1 MARGVKKR
9 RGFRSKERGSDDSE
23 DEEYVLEEEPEE
35 EEEEEDFVSS
45 SEEENLEFSDED
57 VLDDEEEVVP
67 AVRSRSKGPA
77 VRKPVD
83 RKGRRRKIT
92 CSDDDDDDDFD
103 DEDFEPESDDL
114 VDEKKGARTA
124 GRGRGRRRKAAPPP
138 RKTSKAKRGR
148 VAAKKAVR
156 KKRRKRRPVVKSP
169 PVSSDDDFVVMES
182 AAPQGE
188 LGKQVCGICLSEER
202 KGTVRGILNSCMH
215 YFCFACIMEWSKV
228 ESRCPVCKRRFATIS
243 KSARSDG
250 GIGLR
255 KAVIRVP
262 KRDQVYHPS
271 EEEIRGYMDPYENA
285 VCMECHQGGDD
296 NLMLLC
302 DICDSS
308 AHTYCVGLGREVPEG
323 DWFCSGCRPAHHGSS
338 SSQIH
343 DSARD
348 QVTNDGGFCNEHV
361 LVRSDG
367 ENFDVNRTFQLN
379 PCQSASLQEHSPF
392 QGTSA
397 LASPRYP
404 GGDLRATP
412 QASGTSAL
420 TVSARRAIQHR
431 IRILISNSW
440 TRQNPP
446 VVNRTDDSWTGELIS
461 EDPGRENRGPSSS
474 AFGVRVQG
482 SDLLNERPSYSGQ
495 REGGFGVRN
504 YPVRETNHGPNTSF
518 NSTTGECLQAE
529 LDGMSSSQ
537 VMLADDQHYDLNQP
551 IFGSPFTYD
560 ERNSFHPVEGVKEQV
575 QSVVRRQMKHM
586 SKESLG
592 VDMNHM

>member
-1 MARGVKKR
+1 
-9 RGFRSKERGSDDSE
+9 
-23 DEEYVLEEEPEE
+23 
-35 EEEEEDFVSS
+35 
-45 SEEENLEFSDED
+45 
-57 VLDDEEEVVP
+57 
-67 AVRSRSKGPA
+67 
-77 VRKPVD
+77 
-83 RKGRRRKIT
+83 
-92 CSDDDDDDDFD
+92 
-103 DEDFEPESDDL
+103 
-114 VDEKKGARTA
+114 
-124 GRGRGRRRKAAPPP
+124 
-138 RKTSKAKRGR
+138 
-148 VAAKKAVR
+148 
-156 KKRRKRRPVVKSP
+156 
-169 PVSSDDDFVVMES
+169 
-182 AAPQGE
+182 
-188 LGKQVCGICLSEER
+188 
-202 KGTVRGILNSCMH
+202 MH

-228 ESRCPVCKRRFATIS
+228 ESRCPVCKRRFGTIS

-343 DSARD
+343 DSARG

-397 LASPRYP
+397 LASPRYL
-404 GGDLRATP
+404 GADLRATP
-412 QASGTSAL
+412 QASGNSAL
-420 TVSARRAIQHR
+420 TVSARRAIQHH

-474 AFGVRVQG
+474 AFGDRVQG
-482 SDLLNERPSYSGQ
+482 SALLNERPSYSGQ
-495 REGGFGVRN
+495 RDDGFGVRN

-518 NSTTGECLQAE
+518 NGTTGECLQAE
-529 LDGMSSSQ
+529 LNGMSSSQ

-551 IFGSPFTYD
+551 VFGSPFTYD

-586 SKESLG
+586 SKESLERSAFKEIVRQSTHTILAACG
-592 VDMNHM
+592 FEHRRSMAFPIQPPPACSHSNDGDGQQTSLIKGCCPSCFESFAKDVVSKIVNTRIGG